1 MKNNEIYVSCPSTSD
16 HKHTTPADLPIL
28 AAGASQDV
36 GRRRWRCQ
44 GEMHFQLAH
53 MGAAVRWAT
62 RLADKTRDLFRSS
75 ESFFFEPTTPTFAP
89 PSHTHTHYPCAR
101 SHISPFL
108 PTPFFCPSQVV
119 VR

>member
-1 MKNNEIYVSCPSTSD
+1 MKYTFLAPQPPTTNTPHPRTSPFLQQVPAKMSGGGGGD
-16 HKHTTPADLPIL
+16 VKVRCTSNLHTWELLCDGLL
-28 AAGASQDV
+28 GWQ
-36 GRRRWRCQ
+36 
-44 GEMHFQLAH
+44 
-53 MGAAVRWAT
+53 
-62 RLADKTRDLFRSS
+62 TRDLFRSS